1 VLTSTGFGKA
11 TFQNPLIHSLLQA
24 SDLLP
29 ELVDLVFE
37 ILLTPADSG
46 ITGFHNRPEAIHR
59 PDHGPAQKTCGDLE
73 PAERGLAGRP
83 RGRGGREGSRGET
96 ARGPHGRPKHE
107 FGGTLAQK
115 QRPSGSPEL
124 RRRKFSTAPM
134 GHGYTWQRM
143 METGKRD
150 LLRSLPAV
158 DVVMRSPSGRTLTG
172 RHGRASATAA
182 VREALEGLRRQIVAG
197 EGPEVSEGAV
207 AEAASR
213 LLTGRGLGR
222 VVNATGVVLHTNLG
236 RSVLSERAA
245 LAAYEAATRYSNLEY
260 DLRSGSRGSRYDH
273 AVVLLRELTGAEDA
287 LVVNNCAGATLLAL
301 AAVVASKASE
311 APEVIVSRG
320 QLIEIGGG
328 FRIPEVLALS
338 GARLKEVGTTNRTR
352 LSDYENA
359 VTENTRA
366 VLWVHPSNFETVGF
380 TESVEVQDLTSL
392 GLPLIADVGSGALL
406 SVGEEPRVQ
415 EVLRDGADLAI
426 FSGDKLLGG
435 PQAGIAV
442 GASRWISAMR
452 HHPLARA
459 LRADKL
465 CLAALEA
472 TLISYLE
479 GTEKEDLPTLRMIR
493 APVSEMEDRATNL
506 AENLRSAVPGLEV
519 DVTPSVARS
528 GGGTLPTYEIP
539 SFAVRLG
546 GTDPEALAEDLR
558 SADPPVIGRVREE
571 RLWLDVRTL
580 LPGDEEAV
588 VGALR
593 DANG

>member
-1 VLTSTGFGKA
+1 M
-11 TFQNPLIHSLLQA
+11 LIHPLLQA
-24 SDLLP
+24 CDLLP
-29 ELVDLVFE
+29 ELVYLVFE
-37 ILLTPADSG
+37 ILLTPTDAG
-46 ITGFHNRPEAIHR
+46 ITGFQNGPEAIHGL
-59 PDHGPAQKTCGDLE
+59 DHGLAQETRGDVQPTEYRLTGGPCG
-73 PAERGLAGRP
+73 RRS
-83 RGRGGREGSRGET
+83 REGSYGET
-96 ARGPHGRPKHE
+96 TDGSDGRPDEE
-107 FGGTLAQK
+107 FGGSLAQS
-115 QRPSGSPEL
+115 QLPSGSSEL

-134 GHGYTWQRM
+134 LQGYTWPRM

-158 DVVMRSPSGRTLTG
+158 DAVMRDPSGRALAAL
-172 RHGRASATAA
+172 HGRASATAA
-182 VREALEGLRRQIVAG
+182 VRETLEILRRRIVAG
-197 EGPEVSEGAV
+197 ERPEVSESKV
-207 AEAASR
+207 AEAAAR
-213 LLTGRGLGR
+213 LLAGRGLRR
-222 VVNATGVVLHTNLG
+222 VVNATGVILHTNLG

-245 LAAYEAATRYSNLEY
+245 LAAYHAATGYSNLEY
-260 DLRSGSRGSRYDH
+260 DLRSGARGSRYDH
-273 AVVLLRELTGAEDA
+273 AVPLLRELTGAEDA

-301 AAVVASKASE
+301 SAVVASKASE

-338 GARLKEVGTTNRTR
+338 GARLREGGTTNRTR

-359 VTENTRA
+359 VNENTGA
-366 VLWVHPSNFETVGF
+366 VLWVHPSNFAMVGF
-380 TESVEVQDLTSL
+380 TESVGIHDLTSL
-392 GLPLIADVGSGALL
+392 GLPVIADVGSGALM

-415 EVLRDGADLAI
+415 AALRDGANLAV

-442 GASRWISAMR
+442 GASRWIAAMR
-452 HHPLARA
+452 RHPLARA

-472 TLISYLE
+472 TLDSYLH
-479 GTEKEDLPTLRMIR
+479 GTAEQVLPTLRMIR
-493 APVSEMEDRATNL
+493 APVSEMEEMATNL
-506 AENLRSAVPGLEV
+506 AEDLRRKAPGLEV
-519 DVTPSVARS
+519 DVAPSVARS

-546 GTDPEALAEDLR
+546 GTDPELLAEKLR
-558 SADPPVIGRVREE
+558 SANPAVVGRVREGS
-571 RLWLDVRTL
+571 LWLDVRTL

-588 VGALR
+588 IGVLK